1 LAQAGHFPTR
11 ASDRNGYEKHDQRV
25 TVWNVTFPDV
35 PRGPQDHKE
44 ALMEAI
50 ECYAQFKADEH
61 LLWPGLVLV
70 L

>member
-11 ASDRNGYEKHDQRV
+11 ASDRNGYEKHGQHA
-25 TVWNVTFPDV
+25 TVLNVTFPDV
-35 PRGPQDHKE
+35 PGGPQDHEE

-61 LLWPGLVLV
+61 PL
-70 L
+70 